1 MLQSILLLSLP
12 GLPEILG
19 IGLILLLIFGGK
31 KIPELMRGLGKGIN
45 EFKKGV
51 KDIEED
57 VKKDTDNTE
66 RSDKMQ

>member
-57 VKKDTDNTE
+57 VKKDPE
-66 RSDKMQ
+66 KSESSEK

>member
-1 MLQSILLLSLP
+1 MLLSILLLSLP

-57 VKKDTDNTE
+57 VKKDTDKSESN
-66 RSDKMQ
+66 DK

>member
-51 KDIEED
+51 KDIEEE
-57 VKKDTDNTE
+57 VKKDPE
-66 RSDKMQ
+66 KSEIIDK